1 MRYHI
6 TIGVT
11 GIVSIILFSCNLKKS
26 YYYNDGDKEEVV
38 EASSDS
44 EAYLTAFRKFQI
56 SKKVNDDMTKTM
68 GQSYRVLSTNF
79 ILYNNKHEDITYK
92 VTFEN
97 RDSLESEIV
106 KDITS
111 LPNSIQRTVDEIRE
125 EKHGVGA
132 RYDTGGLYL
141 APVKVLSAK
150 FVEEEYS
157 NYKNVR
163 LSFKNTSNKKISAI
177 RFKWYGEN
185 AFNEPADMTGIVDGW
200 GSGFIDDGLRAGS
213 TDYATWNVYSKDG
226 KKILIAYPYEVAFD
240 DGTKWELGAST
251 ISN

>member
-1 MRYHI
+1 MKTYFKVGI
-6 TIGVT
+6 TFIFST
-11 GIVSIILFSCNLKKS
+11 ILFSCSTKKQ
-26 YYYNDGDKEEVV
+26 YYYQAGDKEEII
-38 EASSDS
+38 EAYSDS
-44 EAYLTAFRKFQI
+44 QAYLAAFNKFEI
-56 SKKVNDDMTKTM
+56 AKKVHSDMIITY
-68 GQSYRVLSTNF
+68 GHSYRDLPANF
-79 ILYNNKHEDITYK
+79 TLYNNKHEDITYT
-92 VTFEN
+92 VVFQN
-97 RDSLESEIV
+97 RDSLENKIV
-106 KDITS
+106 TDIRE
-111 LPNSIQRTVDEIRE
+111 LPNSIQKTVDAVRE
-125 EKHGVGA
+125 EQHGIGA

-200 GSGFIDDGLRAGS
+200 GGGFTDDGLRAGA

-251 ISN
+251 ISK